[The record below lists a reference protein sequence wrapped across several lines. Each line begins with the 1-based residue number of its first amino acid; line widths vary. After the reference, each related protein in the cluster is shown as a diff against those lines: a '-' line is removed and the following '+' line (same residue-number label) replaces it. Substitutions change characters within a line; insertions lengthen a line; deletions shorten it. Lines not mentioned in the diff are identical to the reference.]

1 MRQHFDESLTRLSNE
16 MINMGSMI
24 ENAIETAVDAFINQD
39 IEKAKKAVE
48 YDDVV
53 DREEKEIENICM
65 KLLLKQQ
72 PVAADLRTISAAL
85 KMITDMERIGD
96 HAADISELTFAMAG
110 KPYIKRP
117 YIISRM
123 AKETVDMLIKSLDA
137 YAGKNLSKAWEV
149 IKHDDVVDDLFSSAR
164 KELIMLIH
172 ENPDNGEQAAN
183 LLMVAKYFERIG
195 DHAVNIAEWV
205 IFSITGEHKNCE
217 EE

>member
-1 MRQHFDESLTRLSNE
+1 MRQHFDESLARLSNE

-24 ENAIETAVDAFINQD
+24 EGAIETAVDAFINQD

-72 PVAADLRTISAAL
+72 PVATDLRTISAAL
-85 KMITDMERIGD
+85 KMITD
-96 HAADISELTFAMAG
+96 
-110 KPYIKRP
+110 
-117 YIISRM
+117 IISRM

-205 IFSITGEHKNCE
+205 IFSNTGEHKNYE